1 MIRIML
7 SDDRTEVD
15 MDRVAEAFAISRSEL
30 EDCIRVGTTTY
41 WFELGG
47 LRHAAQTMKQASTM
61 NESESARR
69 VRRDELLDEAL
80 QETFPASDPIAISFA
95 APCPGTKTSK
105 EAP

>member
-1 MIRIML
+1 
-7 SDDRTEVD
+7 
-15 MDRVAEAFAISRSEL
+15 
-30 EDCIRVGTTTY
+30 
-41 WFELGG
+41 
-47 LRHAAQTMKQASTM
+47 MKQASAM